1 LEEMEAPPTHPLAMA
16 LDELLKRQ
24 STGMVIAIA
33 AVLLLLLGVLDYITG
48 WELSVS
54 LLYALIIFLVAWRA
68 TRKTALTFATVSG
81 VIWCVANLRVHP
93 YSTNLG
99 YAWAAFT
106 RLAYFI
112 FVAIGGASL
121 KAYRES
127 NRARIEALEHARAL
141 EHEIA
146 RVSESEQRRIGQD
159 LHDGICQSL
168 AAIQFAVSS
177 MRDDLKSQS
186 PEDAEGLQ
194 EIATMVKDTIS
205 ETRNLARRIFPVQ
218 MEEAGLA
225 AVLDELVSSLRRHHR
240 VEAIFDTHGEVK
252 IRDPEVAMHLYRI
265 AQEAVNNAL
274 KHGHP
279 KKVVISLHE
288 DESAL
293 QLAISDDGAGAP
305 APSSSADGMG
315 LKTMRH
321 RANLLGASLDIRSAL
336 GGGVSVIC
344 SLPKSGVASSPS
356 SLNGTQV

>member
-1 LEEMEAPPTHPLAMA
+1 MA
-16 LDELLKRQ
+16 LDHYLRRQ
-24 STGMVIAIA
+24 SAGLVMAVAT
-33 AVLLLLLGVLDYITG
+33 VLLAMLGTLDYVTG

-54 LLYALIIFLVAWRA
+54 LLYALIIFLVAWRSG
-68 TRKTALTFATVSG
+68 RNLALAFALISG

-93 YSTNLG
+93 YATHLG

-112 FVAIGGASL
+112 FVAIGGATL

-177 MRDDLKSQS
+177 MRDDLKDQS
-186 PEDAEGLQ
+186 PRDAEALQ
-194 EIATMVKDTIS
+194 EIAGMVKDTIS

-240 VEAIFDTHGEVK
+240 IDAAFEMQGEVE
-252 IRDPEVAMHLYRI
+252 ISDPEVAMHLYRI
-265 AQEAVNNAL
+265 AQEAVSNAL
-274 KHGHP
+274 RHGSP
-279 KKVVISLHE
+279 KKIILSLHE
-288 DESAL
+288 EDLAL
-293 QLAISDDGAGAP
+293 QLTVSDDGSGLPDA
-305 APSSSADGMG
+305 SSQGDGMG

-321 RANLLGASLDIRSAL
+321 RAKLVGASLDIRSNA
-336 GGGVSVIC
+336 GGGVSVVC
-344 SLPKSGVASSPS
+344 SLPKKGVISPPS
-356 SLNGTQV
+356 PLNGTQV

>member
-1 LEEMEAPPTHPLAMA
+1 MA
-16 LDELLKRQ
+16 LDHYLNRQ
-24 STGMVIAIA
+24 STGLVMAVAV
-33 AVLLLLLGVLDYITG
+33 VLLVLLGMLDYVTG

-54 LLYALIIFLVAWRA
+54 LLYALIIFLLAWRA
-68 TRKTALTFATVSG
+68 SRNTALAFAAVSG
-81 VIWCVANLRVHP
+81 LIWFLANLRVHP

-106 RLAYFI
+106 RLAYFL

-177 MRDDLKSQS
+177 MRDDLKNQN
-186 PEDAEGLQ
+186 PADAETLQ

-225 AVLDELVSSLRRHHR
+225 AVLDELASSLRRHHR
-240 VEAIFDTHGEVK
+240 IEAAFEMHDEVK
-252 IRDPEVAMHLYRI
+252 ISDPEVAMHLYRI

-274 KHGHP
+274 KHGNP
-279 KKVVISLHE
+279 RKIVISLHE
-288 DESAL
+288 DDAAL
-293 QLAISDDGAGAP
+293 ELTISDNGGGLRA
-305 APSSSADGMG
+305 SSASGDGMG

-321 RANLLGASLDIRSAL
+321 RANLIGASLEIRSNASA
-336 GGGVSVIC
+336 GVSVIC
-344 SLPKSGVASSPS
+344 SLPKKDVGSPASSR
-356 SLNGTQV
+356 NGTQT